1 MSVAPTSSCFVALPS
16 ATEDAHTIFGKNSA
30 RPSNE
35 VQEVIYIPP
44 NSHEPGSKVQ
54 VRNHFF
60 SFTVEYFLIHFS
72 SNVRFHVLYT

>member
-44 NSHEPGSKVQ
+44 NSHAPGSKVQ

-60 SFTVEYFLIHFS
+60 PLQLNIFKFTFL
-72 SNVRFHVLYT
+72 LM